1 MGHLGFSYVGL
12 VYILLLFV
20 PNLIW
25 AGKQPKGYS
34 AKGENQAL
42 LWLERIGQVWVTCA
56 ALVFSDFNVHSWSI
70 WSLWLM
76 AFLLLGIYGRVLWM
90 ILGTIVLGT
99 GHIGIHLQH
108 LKDIK

>member
-34 AKGENQAL
+34 AKGKIRHCCGL
-42 LWLERIGQVWVTCA
+42 RG
-56 ALVFSDFNVHSWSI
+56 
-70 WSLWLM
+70 
-76 AFLLLGIYGRVLWM
+76 
-90 ILGTIVLGT
+90 
-99 GHIGIHLQH
+99 
-108 LKDIK
+108 